1 MSIEMSWVNSISED
15 KCNIFKP
22 QRTSSSSG
30 CSQSHM
36 IIMCEH
42 YIRHEN
48 NKNVYDTFSQ
58 NVLHYSMKMHS
69 LSASPPQV
77 CLRVSVF
84 TQIDRKQEV
93 TYKILFIYVNCRKIY
108 EWTRWNQMNR
118 RILVGRYISQVVS
131 YVCIHSTSYHYIKI
145 LFMVKRLEN
154 FARVRKTIKQM
165 ILLRPGAWERKE
177 KTQLFVLHQKLALKE
192 FADFLIIVR
201 KPLTLHSATQYK
213 IHNSVDK
220 WKEWSDKKESES
232 RDKMAIE
239 EGTQLRLNNR
249 KTTTAKMQC
258 VKSRKIHSNCDQL
271 TCWLAQIHSNSS
283 HCMLWTRRVLFCYW
297 IIFTRMRHINIPMT
311 TFCFWCGTHFTIAKT
326 LSSRLLLIA
335 KPNQWNWCMKKDE
348 DDNDENEKK
357 DRANSMIEKAERV
370 SAYDKNSSKWKWKQ
384 TTFSP
389 IFARL
394 HT

>member
-69 LSASPPQV
+69 LSALPPQV

-249 KTTTAKMQC
+249 KNNNSKNAVCQVAKNSLKLWPTNM
-258 VKSRKIHSNCDQL
+258 L
-271 TCWLAQIHSNSS
+271 TGANSFK
-283 HCMLWTRRVLFCYW
+283 LF
-297 IIFTRMRHINIPMT
+297 
-311 TFCFWCGTHFTIAKT
+311 T
-326 LSSRLLLIA
+326 LYALNTPGFVLLLNNFHTHATHKYSYDHILFLVWYSLHHRQDSLIA
-335 KPNQWNWCMKKDE
+335 SIADCQAESMKLMH
-348 DDNDENEKK
+348 EKRRRRQRWK
-357 DRANSMIEKAERV
+357 RKER
-370 SAYDKNSSKWKWKQ
+370 
-384 TTFSP
+384 
-389 IFARL
+389 
-394 HT
+394 